1 MDKPVLDLD
10 LDGVVC
16 DYAGGLAA
24 WLKRNGRLAPGAE
37 PRAISYVLNEAH
49 GWPFRTRAEYLEAH
63 REAEED
69 GLYATLPEINGVGD
83 ALRRLDADGVY
94 IRVVTHR
101 LFVSGQHRKVV
112 SDTAQWLDDHGI
124 PYRSLCF
131 TGLKDTLHAALHLDD
146 SPTNLS
152 ALMAAGEKV
161 CVFDQAYNRGM
172 RTPRI
177 IDWSNMSV
185 TALEAMLGL

>member
-1 MDKPVLDLD
+1 MDMPVLDLD

-24 WLKRNGRLAPGAE
+24 WLGTNGRLAPYAK
-37 PRAISYVLNEAH
+37 PQAVAYVLDEAH
-49 GWPFRTRAEYLEAH
+49 GWPFRTREDYLIAH

-69 GLYATLPEINGVGD
+69 GLYAALPEIDGAAE
-83 ALRRLDADGVY
+83 ALRRLDGMGVY

-131 TGLKDTLHAALHLDD
+131 TGLKDTLHATLHLDD
-146 SPTNLS
+146 SPANLS
-152 ALMAAGEKV
+152 ALMAAGESV
-161 CVFDQAYNRGM
+161 CAFAQPYNRGM
-172 RTPRI
+172 RVSRI
-177 IDWSNMSV
+177 CDWSDASV
-185 TALEAMLGL
+185 KTLAGMLGV